1 MITTETTTELK
12 ALSFAQATVGF
23 LATTVLTSV
32 LMVALSAV

>member
-1 MITTETTTELK
+1 MITTETTQDLK

>member
-1 MITTETTTELK
+1 MITTETTKELK
-12 ALSFAQATVGF
+12 VLSFAQATVGF

>member
-1 MITTETTTELK
+1 MITETKTQELK
-12 ALSFAQATVGF
+12 VLSFAHATVGF